1 MTDDSRRGLGILG
14 LGAAACA
21 VCCAG
26 PILAFLGGLGLAG
39 LAGTFLLGAIG
50 LIGVAIAAV
59 GYIAL
64 RRAGTTREMSEASV
78 PVAAPGRRA
87 PQPSDAR

>member
-39 LAGTFLLGAIG
+39 LAGTFLFGGIG
-50 LIGVAIAAV
+50 LIAVAIAAV
-59 GYIAL
+59 GYIAV
-64 RRAGTTREMSEASV
+64 RRRTTREVSEASV